1 MHICPANLPVLYGPW
16 EWINRS
22 HQEGDGEGAGSR
34 SRQVLISKM
43 AGRVPGEP
51 ESARFLT
58 SPESIKRR
66 TRMMSRVDEE
76 RLADCR
82 VVLSGENVSKHFGGL
97 AAVSDVTFE
106 ILENEILGL
115 IGPNGAGKTTLFN
128 VIAGVY
134 KPDHGTIRLHDE
146 IISGLRPDQV
156 CKKGIAR
163 TFQIP
168 KPFLALSVLENVMV
182 GSYFGVHGKKNL
194 KQCKPQAEEILSR
207 VGLAHK
213 RNSLSSELTLGER
226 KRLEVARA
234 LSTQPTLILL
244 DEVVAGLNHTEILE
258 LMEVIK
264 RIREEKLTILMIE
277 HVMKAVMS
285 ISDRIIVLRHGEKI
299 AEGSPAEVVS
309 NKDVIEAYLGGGAH
323 AYA

>member
-1 MHICPANLPVLYGPW
+1 
-16 EWINRS
+16 
-22 HQEGDGEGAGSR
+22 
-34 SRQVLISKM
+34 
-43 AGRVPGEP
+43 
-51 ESARFLT
+51 
-58 SPESIKRR
+58 
-66 TRMMSRVDEE
+66 MMSRVDEE
-76 RLADCR
+76 RSADR
-82 VVLSGENVSKHFGGL
+82 RIVLSGENVSKHFGGL
-97 AAVSDVTFE
+97 AAVSDVTFK
-106 ILENEILGL
+106 IFENEILGL

-134 KPDHGTIRLHDE
+134 KPDHGTIRFHDE
-146 IISGLRPDQV
+146 IVSGLRPDQV
-156 CKKGIAR
+156 CKKGIGR

-182 GSYFGVHGKKNL
+182 GSYFGFHGKRNL

-213 RNSLSSELTLGER
+213 RNSLASELTLGER

-244 DEVVAGLNHTEILE
+244 DEVVAGLSHTEVLE
-258 LMEVIK
+258 LVEVIK
-264 RIREEKLTILMIE
+264 RVREEKHTILMIE
-277 HVMKAVMS
+277 HVMKAVMG

-299 AEGSPAEVVS
+299 ADGSPAEVTS

-323 AYA
+323 A